1 MLPTTSMANRDDP
14 TQTDFLTVPYYL
26 TYYRRDMTVR
36 NEISRFLQQNTF
48 GPTREE
54 IDKLEAR
61 YNELRGPDFVP
72 PPVVVE
78 ELTPELPVELGGAEA
93 TERHVLRLLEE
104 TSNITNASNVL
115 THHEAMSALQLEWV
129 SDQMNA
135 STFASGEFTSLRKY
149 WRKRLNA
156 RKTETYRIGESGPH
170 ACEKHSRWRKF
181 AFTKADVQF
190 AMDLRW
196 GSQELKG
203 TFQNTSGHEIEVE
216 RVVSDDAHS
225 RLKFRRPLRPRLHL
239 VNYAGESTIEGLFLS
254 LGIRRA
260 NHYHNSRFT
269 PASPSLD
276 TARRKHQSQV
286 ARRWH
291 P

>member
-1 MLPTTSMANRDDP
+1 MS
-14 TQTDFLTVPYYL
+14 
-26 TYYRRDMTVR
+26 VR

-54 IDKLEAR
+54 IDQLEAR
-61 YNELRGPDFVP
+61 YNELRGPGFVP
-72 PPVVVE
+72 QPVVVE
-78 ELTPELPVELGGAEA
+78 ELTPELPVELGGVETEPEGDETS
-93 TERHVLRLLEE
+93 TERYVMRLLEE
-104 TSNITNASNVL
+104 TSNVTNASNVL

-135 STFASGEFTSLRKY
+135 STFASGDFTSLRRF

-170 ACEKHSRWRKF
+170 ACERHSRWRKF

-190 AMDLRW
+190 AIDLRW

-216 RVVSDDAHS
+216 RVVSS
-225 RLKFRRPLRPRLHL
+225 
-239 VNYAGESTIEGLFLS
+239 N
-254 LGIRRA
+254 
-260 NHYHNSRFT
+260 
-269 PASPSLD
+269 
-276 TARRKHQSQV
+276 
-286 ARRWH
+286 
-291 P
+291 